1 MKKHYL
7 LAPGPTPVPP
17 ETLLAMATPIIH
29 HRSPQFGEVVAECR
43 EGLKYLFQTKQEVLI
58 LASTGTGA
66 MEGSITNTLSPG
78 DTALVVRGG
87 KFGERWGEICD
98 AFGVKVEAL
107 DVEWGTA
114 VKVADIA
121 AKLKAN
127 PAIKAVCVQALETST
142 GVNHPVQEIAAITR
156 NLPGTLLIVDAVS
169 ALGAIDLPMDDWGID
184 ILVSGSQKAMMLPP
198 GLAFAALSDKAWE
211 FNKTAKCNK
220 YYFNFAKE
228 LKNIQKNTGAYTS
241 AVSLVMG
248 LRQVLRYIKETGLE
262 KIFAEHQLMSKATKA
277 AVKALGLEL
286 FSREGASDAL
296 TAIKA
301 PAGVNGQD
309 VVKLL
314 REKYGI
320 MIAGGQAEAKGKI
333 FRIAHMGYIGNFDI
347 VMIIAALEVV
357 LNELGYKAPYGAG
370 VKAAEEVLF
379 GGGA

>member
-7 LAPGPTPVPP
+7 LAPGPTPVSP
-17 ETLLAMATPIIH
+17 ETLLSMATPIIH
-29 HRSPQFGEVVAECR
+29 HRSPQFAEVVAECR

-98 AFGVKVEAL
+98 AFGVKFEAI
-107 DVEWGTA
+107 DVPWGTA

-127 PAIKAVCVQALETST
+127 PAIKAVCVQAHETST

-156 NLPGTLLIVDAVS
+156 NLPGTLLIVDAIS
-169 ALGAIDLPMDDWGID
+169 ALGAFELPMDEWGID
-184 ILVSGSQKAMMLPP
+184 ILVAGSQKAMMLPP
-198 GLAFAALSDKAWE
+198 GLAFASLSDKAWG
-211 FNKTAKCNK
+211 FTKTAKCSK
-220 YYFNFAKE
+220 YYFNFSKE
-228 LKNIQKNTGAYTS
+228 LKNVQKNTGAYTS

-248 LRQVLRYIKETGLE
+248 LRDVLRYFKATGLE
-262 KIFAEHQLMSKATKA
+262 KIFAEHKLMSKATKA

-286 FSREGASDAL
+286 FSKEGATDAL
-296 TAIKA
+296 TAVKA
-301 PAGVNGQD
+301 PAGVDGQD
-309 VVKLL
+309 VVKTL

-347 VMIIAALEVV
+347 IMIVAALEVV

-379 GGGA
+379 GGA

>member
-7 LAPGPTPVPP
+7 LAPGPTPVSP

-29 HRSPQFGEVVAECR
+29 HRSPQFAEVVAECR
-43 EGLKYLFQTKQEVLI
+43 DGLKYLFQTQQEVLI

-66 MEGSITNTLSPG
+66 MEGAITNTLSPG

-87 KFGERWGEICD
+87 KFGERWGEIC
-98 AFGVKVEAL
+98 AAYGVNFEAI
-107 DVEWGTA
+107 DVEWGTS
-114 VKVADIA
+114 VKPAEIA
-121 AKLKAN
+121 AKLQAN
-127 PAIKAVCVQALETST
+127 PAIKAVCIQAHETST
-142 GVNHPVQEIAAITR
+142 GVNHPVQAIAEITR
-156 NLPGTLLIVDAVS
+156 KLPGTLLIVDAIS
-169 ALGAIDLPMDDWGID
+169 ALGAYELPMDAWGID
-184 ILVSGSQKAMMLPP
+184 ILVAGSQKAMMLPP
-198 GLAFAALSDKAWE
+198 GLAFACLSPKAWE
-211 FNKTAKCNK
+211 FTKTSKCNK
-220 YYFNFAKE
+220 YYFNFSKE

-248 LRQVLRYIKETGLE
+248 LRDVLRYIKGATLE
-262 KIFAEHQLMSKATKA
+262 QIFAEHKLMSKATKA

-286 FSREGASDAL
+286 FARENPTDAL
-296 TAIKA
+296 TAVLA

-309 VVKLL
+309 VVKVL

-347 VMIIAALEVV
+347 VMVIAALEVV

-379 GGGA
+379 GGA

>member
-7 LAPGPTPVPP
+7 LAPGPTPVSP

-29 HRSPQFGEVVAECR
+29 HRSPQFAEVVAECR
-43 EGLKYLFQTKQEVLI
+43 DGLKYLFQTQQEVLI

-66 MEGSITNTLSPG
+66 MEGAITNTLSPG

-87 KFGERWGEICD
+87 KFGERWGEIC
-98 AFGVKVEAL
+98 AAYGVNFEAI
-107 DVEWGTA
+107 DVEWGTS
-114 VKVADIA
+114 VKPAEIA
-121 AKLKAN
+121 AKLQAN
-127 PAIKAVCVQALETST
+127 PAIKAVCIQAHETST
-142 GVNHPVQEIAAITR
+142 GVNHPVQAIAEITR
-156 NLPGTLLIVDAVS
+156 KLPGTLLIVDAIS
-169 ALGAIDLPMDDWGID
+169 ALGAYELPMDAWGID
-184 ILVSGSQKAMMLPP
+184 VLVAGSQKAMMLPP
-198 GLAFAALSDKAWE
+198 GLAFACLSAKAWE
-211 FNKTAKCNK
+211 FTKTSKCHK
-220 YYFNFAKE
+220 FYFNFSKE

-248 LRQVLRYIKETGLE
+248 LRDVLRYIKEATLE
-262 KIFAEHQLMSKATKA
+262 KIFAEHKLMSKATKA

-286 FSREGASDAL
+286 FARENPTDAL
-296 TAIKA
+296 TAVLA

-309 VVKLL
+309 VVKVL

-347 VMIIAALEVV
+347 VMVIAALEVV

-379 GGGA
+379 GGA

>member
-1 MKKHYL
+1 VK
-7 LAPGPTPVPP
+7 
-17 ETLLAMATPIIH
+17 
-29 HRSPQFGEVVAECR
+29 ECR

-58 LASTGTGA
+58 IASTGTGA

-87 KFGERWGEICD
+87 KFGERWGEICE
-98 AFGVKVEAL
+98 AFGVKFEAI

-114 VKVADIA
+114 VKVEDVE

-127 PAIKAVCVQALETST
+127 PAIKAVCIQAHETST
-142 GVNHPVQEIAAITR
+142 GVNHPVKEIAAITR
-156 NLPGTLLIVDAVS
+156 KMPGTLLIVDAIS
-169 ALGAIDLPMDDWGID
+169 ALGAFELPMDEWGID
-184 ILVSGSQKAMMLPP
+184 ILVAGSQKAMMLPP
-198 GLAFAALSDKAWE
+198 GLAFACLSDKAWG
-211 FNKTAKCNK
+211 FTKTAKCNK
-220 YYFNFAKE
+220 YYFNFSKE

-248 LRQVLRYIKETGLE
+248 LRDVLRYFKETGLE
-262 KIFAEHQLMSKATKA
+262 KIFAEHKLMSKATKA

-286 FSREGASDAL
+286 FSRTGATDAL
-296 TAIKA
+296 TAVKA
-301 PAGVNGQD
+301 PAGVDGQD
-309 VVKLL
+309 VVKTL

-347 VMIIAALEVV
+347 IMIIAALEVV

-379 GGGA
+379 GGA